1 VDAQESGGTS
11 TGCGELERRERQW
24 LAEKATLEEYYE
36 VSARNQR
43 DAELQARDALVALRR
58 ENDAQLQLLQA
69 ARRALSDLR
78 NRFDLAAA
86 SWNDERLRLQ
96 TAAEPVSHVRQR
108 SFVDGTGF
116 PDPVQKSITL
126 FHIQCSAM

>member
-1 VDAQESGGTS
+1 VSSTGGAEVSSGGA
-11 TGCGELERRERQW
+11 ELERRERQW

-43 DAELQARDALVALRR
+43 DAELQARDALLALRH
-58 ENDAQLQLLQA
+58 ENDTQLQLLQA

-78 NRFDLAAA
+78 NRFDLTAA

-96 TAAEPVSHVRQR
+96 TAAEPVNSHPLRLLL
-108 SFVDGTGF
+108 SCSDLI
-116 PDPVQKSITL
+116 PSEL
-126 FHIQCSAM
+126 FTVAALV

>member
-1 VDAQESGGTS
+1 VSSNGGGGGS
-11 TGCGELERRERQW
+11 AELDRRERQW

-43 DAELQARDALVALRR
+43 DAELQARDAAVALRR

-78 NRFDLAAA
+78 NRFDLSAAA
-86 SWNDERLRLQ
+86 WNDERLRLQ
-96 TAAEPVSHVRQR
+96 TAAEPVSH
-108 SFVDGTGF
+108 T
-116 PDPVQKSITL
+116 
-126 FHIQCSAM
+126 

>member
-1 VDAQESGGTS
+1 M
-11 TGCGELERRERQW
+11 
-24 LAEKATLEEYYE
+24 
-36 VSARNQR
+36 SARNQK
-43 DAELQARDALVALRR
+43 DAELQAREAATALRR

-96 TAAEPVSHVRQR
+96 TASEPVSRN
-108 SFVDGTGF
+108 SISLDICASILLGF
-116 PDPVQKSITL
+116 SVNRINIVSPFLV
-126 FHIQCSAM
+126 FFCRF

>member
-1 VDAQESGGTS
+1 MIKLYNDGFVQESGVSS
-11 TGCGELERRERQW
+11 TGGGGSSAELERRERQW
-24 LAEKATLEEYYE
+24 MAEKATLEEYYE

-43 DAELQARDALVALRR
+43 DAELQVREAATALRH

-96 TAAEPVSHVRQR
+96 TAAEPVR
-108 SFVDGTGF
+108 
-116 PDPVQKSITL
+116 PVYR
-126 FHIQCSAM
+126 

>member
-1 VDAQESGGTS
+1 VSTNGGAGSSGGN
-11 TGCGELERRERQW
+11 GELERRERQW

-43 DAELQARDALVALRR
+43 DAELQAREAADGLRR

-96 TAAEPVSHVRQR
+96 TAAEPVSGDSGPLDLPLSVCASVTVSQLH
-108 SFVDGTGF
+108 
-116 PDPVQKSITL
+116 
-126 FHIQCSAM
+126 SAGS

>member
-1 VDAQESGGTS
+1 VSSNGAGGNNA
-11 TGCGELERRERQW
+11 ELERRERQW

-43 DAELQARDALVALRR
+43 DAELQARDSAVALRR

-96 TAAEPVSHVRQR
+96 TYAEPVCRLTTLYLAQR
-108 SFVDGTGF
+108 
-116 PDPVQKSITL
+116 PTL
-126 FHIQCSAM
+126 WTHHINFKTK

>member
-1 VDAQESGGTS
+1 MSTNGGAGSSGGN
-11 TGCGELERRERQW
+11 GELERRERQW

-43 DAELQARDALVALRR
+43 DAELQAREAADGLRR

-96 TAAEPVSHVRQR
+96 TAAEPVSGDSRPLDLPLSVCASIAVSQLH
-108 SFVDGTGF
+108 STG
-116 PDPVQKSITL
+116 L
-126 FHIQCSAM
+126 